1 MVEVLGERKNVMSIS
16 ISSIPTT
23 VESGPKSAAA
33 SVPGPK
39 ALPPVT
45 HEKDVV
51 ELAES
56 QQVYQLYNQGE
67 KISDIATSLRLSVE
81 AVNSYL
87 GISAGK

>member
-1 MVEVLGERKNVMSIS
+1 MSFS
-16 ISSIPTT
+16 ISSIQATDVT
-23 VESGPKSAAA
+23 VAQKAAA

-39 ALPPVT
+39 PLPPVT

-56 QQVYQLYNQGE
+56 QQVYQLYNQGQR
-67 KISDIATSLRLSVE
+67 ISDIATTLRLSVE

>member
-1 MVEVLGERKNVMSIS
+1 MSIS
-16 ISSIPTT
+16 ISSIQATDVT
-23 VESGPKSAAA
+23 VAQRAAA

-39 ALPPVT
+39 ELPPVT

-67 KISDIATSLRLSVE
+67 KISDIATSLRLSVR

>member
-1 MVEVLGERKNVMSIS
+1 MAEVSGERKSSMSIS
-16 ISSIPTT
+16 ISSIQATD
-23 VESGPKSAAA
+23 VVVAEKAA

-56 QQVYQLYNQGE
+56 QQVYQLYNQGQ
-67 KISDIATSLRLSVE
+67 KISDIATTLRLSVE

-87 GISAGK
+87 GISVGK